1 MKGAM
6 HMNKQVI
13 IAQKKDRLA
22 TIIEKGK
29 STQGVIRR
37 LQREIRNLEK

>member
-1 MKGAM
+1 
-6 HMNKQVI
+6 MNKQVI

-22 TIIEKGK
+22 TFIEKVE

-37 LQREIRNLEK
+37 LQREIRNLQKQ